1 MSLLV
6 LMGEPMA
13 TLGMR
18 VRKLLKEKGMTQAEL
33 ARAVGTKQQTI
44 SYICAAEHEATAS
57 RYTIK
62 IAEILG
68 VNPNWLATGEGSP
81 SDPTVSVSTN
91 GTPHKF
97 HSVPVYRGHDESLR
111 HALAEAVQAS
121 NYLLTDRGTPGKC
134 FAVEASEPGRIG
146 AAVQNGDHLLFDKSS
161 TPRPSDT
168 VAVMVDK
175 KLMVL
180 GTYRVRGQGYEV
192 IPLNPDFDVVH
203 SGRHALIIGVM
214 FERRLYGSLP
224 K

>member
-1 MSLLV
+1 M
-6 LMGEPMA
+6 P

-18 VRKLLKEKGMTQAEL
+18 VRRLLKERGITQAEL

-44 SYICAAEHEATAS
+44 SYLCAADHEATAS

-81 SDPTVSVSTN
+81 RDPTVSMSTN

-97 HSVPVYRGHDESLR
+97 HSVPIFRGHDEALR
-111 HALAEAVQAS
+111 FARGDPQEPS
-121 NYLLTDRGTPGKC
+121 GYLLTDRGTPGKC
-134 FAVEASEPGRIG
+134 WVSEASEPGRSG
-146 AAVQNGDHLLFDKSS
+146 VAVQNGDHLFFDRSS

-168 VAVMVDK
+168 VMVMVDK

-192 IPLNPDFDVVH
+192 IPLNQDFDVVH
-203 SGRHALIIGVM
+203 SSKNAHIVGVM
-214 FERRLYGSLP
+214 FERRFYGALP
-224 K
+224 R